1 MEDFNQNIDLLPF
14 LNKFLKLKE
23 DEYLLKYFENEKV
36 KKEEFHKKEEKLK
49 QFYVEVIKKKLI
61 NSEKLA
67 KLREFAVSKG
77 GFLRWEYRYDLWLRI
92 LSLKSDN
99 ASESYLYIDNK
110 YKNFKN
116 NNIFISSSQSENTS
130 TLTFN
135 IK

>member
-1 MEDFNQNIDLLPF
+1 MEDLNQNIDLLPF

-67 KLREFAVSKG
+67 KLREFAVWKG

-110 YKNFKN
+110 NKNFKN